1 MSVTAHYL
9 PDTAQVTMRDG
20 LPRVDYRSFHKG
32 QRQAYWSTARI
43 TLVLAGT
50 QGGKTAVGPPWLLR
64 QIKAHGPGDYIVAA
78 PTFALMEKKV
88 IPELLR
94 LFRDTLRLGEFKT
107 SPVRKFVFSDAAMA
121 RLFGP
126 GPHVPVQIFFGYGED
141 PESLESMTAKAAWLD
156 EPGQKKFKRE
166 SYEAIMRRLSIAQ
179 GPVLLTTTP
188 YLLGW
193 LSEMVEN
200 AAALGVNVIN
210 FPSIANP
217 RFSRAEWE
225 RAKASLPPWKFNMF
239 YRGIFERPAGM
250 IYDCWADENVIPHM
264 TIPDHWPRFL
274 GLDFGGV
281 NTAGLFVAKEL
292 RDDGAWSGR
301 FIGYRDYHAGGKT
314 AEGHTR
320 DLLRGEP
327 MVPTAVGGSK
337 SEGQWR
343 AEFAAA
349 GLGVYPPVVT
359 EVEVGIDRVYGLIAT
374 RRFVILDSL
383 TAFRDELMD
392 YTRVLDEQGE
402 PTEKIEDKEQYHRM
416 DAARYILAFL
426 AAGMDGSWVA

>member
-1 MSVTAHYL
+1 V
-9 PDTAQVTMRDG
+9 RDG
-20 LPRVDYRSFHKG
+20 QPRVSYESFHEG
-32 QRQAYWSTARI
+32 QRKAFWSTARV

-64 QIKAHGPGDYIVAA
+64 QIKERGPGDYIVAA

-88 IPELLR
+88 LPELLR
-94 LFRDTLRLGEFKT
+94 LFRDTMKLGDFKT
-107 SPVRKFVFSDAAMA
+107 SPVRKFVFSEAAMV

-126 GPHVPVQIFFGYGED
+126 GPHIPVQIFFGYGED
-141 PESLESMTAKAAWLD
+141 PDSLESMTAKAAWLD

-166 SYEAIMRRLSIAQ
+166 SFDAIMRRLSIEQ

-193 LSEMVEN
+193 LSEMVDK
-200 AAALGVNVIN
+200 AAELGVNVIN

-217 RFSRAEWE
+217 RFSLAEWE
-225 RAKASLPPWKFNMF
+225 RAKAALPPWKFNMF

-250 IYDCWADENVIPHM
+250 IYDCWSDDENIIPHM
-264 TIPDHWPRFL
+264 AIPDHWPRFL

-281 NTAGLFVAKEL
+281 NTAALFVAKEL
-292 RDDGAWSGR
+292 TEAGQWSGR

-343 AEFAAA
+343 AEFAAS

-359 EVEVGIDRVYGLIAT
+359 EVEVGIDRVYGLIKPNEQGL

-383 TAFRDELMD
+383 KAFRDEVMG
-392 YTRVLDEQGE
+392 YTRPLDENGE
-402 PTEKIEDKEQYHRM
+402 PMEGIEDKEQFHRM
-416 DAARYILAFL
+416 DSARYILSFL